1 MNPQID
7 RRSFMLTSA
16 AAGCAAGF
24 LSLSPRAG
32 AAAPATQLTID
43 RRTIEVNGCA
53 ASVFGIYQANGTP
66 GITLDPA
73 DPFRV
78 ELINRTVEET
88 IIHWHGQRPP
98 YAQDGVA
105 DRNVPL
111 IRAGTAQSY
120 DYLPT
125 PGTHWMHSHHGLQE
139 QALMA
144 APLVVRSKDE
154 TKADLQEV
162 TVLLHDF
169 SFRDPEEILAELT
182 DGAAGGHGAVHD
194 MSGMAGMDHSGTA
207 GMDHSGMSVDK
218 PDAKTDAT
226 MPMAMD
232 LNDVEYD
239 AFLVND
245 RTLQDPWIVKVE
257 RHGRVR
263 LRLINGATSSAFWIE
278 LGGLT
283 GTLVAVDGNPV
294 HHISGSRF
302 PMTMAQRLDILLEL
316 PWDGA
321 FPITAQVE
329 GKRQRTGFLLATPN
343 AWISKTPELAQSEA
357 PPVDLSLETRL
368 RASSPLASRTP
379 DVVFA
384 MRLTGSMAPYIWSIN
399 DHVWPNVD
407 RPIIRRGQRVVID
420 IANPTMM
427 AHPMHL
433 HGHHFQVIALNGSDL
448 PGAVRDTVLV
458 PAMGSVRIAFDADN
472 PGRWPF
478 HCHNLYHMVTGMMTE
493 FVYDSF
499 A

>member
-7 RRSFMLTSA
+7 RRSFLLASA
-16 AAGCAAGF
+16 AAGCAPGF
-24 LSLSPRAG
+24 PSLSPRAV

-43 RRTIEVNGCA
+43 RRTIEVNGRA

-66 GITLDPA
+66 GITLGPA

-78 ELINRTVEET
+78 ELINRTAEET

-111 IRAGTAQSY
+111 IRAGAAQRY
-120 DYLPT
+120 DYRST
-125 PGTHWMHSHHGLQE
+125 PGTHWMHSHHSLQE

-154 TKADLQEV
+154 AKADLQEV

-182 DGAAGGHGAVHD
+182 GKAATGGQGAEHD
-194 MSGMAGMDHSGTA
+194 KSGMAGMDHSGTA
-207 GMDHSGMSVDK
+207 GMDHSGTSMDK
-218 PDAKTDAT
+218 KQAAEA
-226 MPMAMD
+226 PMAMD

-239 AFLVND
+239 AFLAND
-245 RTLQDPWIVKVE
+245 RTLGDPWIVKVE
-257 RHGRVR
+257 RLGRMR
-263 LRLINGATSSAFWIE
+263 LRLINGATSSAFWID
-278 LGGLT
+278 LGELT
-283 GTLVAVDGNPV
+283 GTILAVDGNPV
-294 HHISGSRF
+294 HPITGRRF

-316 PWDGA
+316 PSDGA

-329 GKRQRTGFLLATPN
+329 GKRHRTGFVLATPD
-343 AWISKTPELAQSEA
+343 ARIAKIPDQAESAA
-357 PPVDLSLETRL
+357 PPVDLTLETRL
-368 RASSPLASRTP
+368 RAANPLAIRTA
-379 DVVFA
+379 DVVLS
-384 MRLTGSMAPYIWSIN
+384 MRLTGSMAPYVWSIN
-399 DHVWPNVD
+399 DREWPNVD
-407 RPIIRRGQRVVID
+407 RPIIRQGQRVVID
-420 IANPTMM
+420 ITNPTMM

-433 HGHHFQVIALNGSDL
+433 HGHHFQVTSVDGSDL
-448 PGAVRDTVLV
+448 AGAVGDTVLV
-458 PAMGSVRIAFDADN
+458 PATGSVRIAFDANN

-493 FVYDSF
+493 LVYDTF